1 MMTKKKIHLY
11 TRFERLWHWSQ
22 AILIISLGVTGF
34 CVHGTYRINTFEQ
47 SYQLH
52 RLLGFAL
59 VILFLFVVFW
69 FLTTGQWKQYKPSRQ
84 KISKQIRYYTV
95 GMFRGEPHPYE
106 KSESIK
112 LNPLQRITY
121 LGFLALIFP
130 VMATTGLMMIFYD
143 QVRVVIPVPLET
155 LAFIHT
161 VAAFLLVIF
170 FIVHV
175 YMTTTG
181 HTVFSNIMAMI
192 TGSEEVVVEEDLT
205 TV

>member
-1 MMTKKKIHLY
+1 
-11 TRFERLWHWSQ
+11 
-22 AILIISLGVTGF
+22 
-34 CVHGTYRINTFEQ
+34 
-47 SYQLH
+47 
-52 RLLGFAL
+52 
-59 VILFLFVVFW
+59 
-69 FLTTGQWKQYKPSRQ
+69 
-84 KISKQIRYYTV
+84 
-95 GMFRGEPHPYE
+95 
-106 KSESIK
+106 
-112 LNPLQRITY
+112 
-121 LGFLALIFP
+121 
-130 VMATTGLMMIFYD
+130 MIFYD
-143 QVRVVIPVPLET
+143 QVRLVIPVPLET